1 MVKEKGIQI
10 DTITNYQAVII
21 QWYPDSLKS
30 KYWFGN
36 ERIVAIKNPI
46 SRDALLEWTVLDK
59 VCPFSSST
67 TKWADFSTN
76 HKPATT
82 KNTILAFG
90 RFFAA
95 VGSEAVEPAAERP
108 ARRRKI
114 ERIGMLDAGFKK
126 RFFALN
132 IHERVHL
139 ENGNCLKNAVG
150 IKFEIETDG
159 AAIGPAAVGPAAV
172 GFKNLSFPEE
182 IILKSLTNLK
192 ISMENLPFPDEIVL
206 KILSYLNIF
215 DLAKCAQV
223 SKQLMNICEDKEFH
237 QYHKIKKIFKNS
249 TLKLT
254 DNDFI
259 TVDIT
264 HQEAVKGIKEALKRN
279 GNKIE
284 LVMEQERKFENGSR
298 LFAVELYGVSSLKLK
313 KI

>member
-1 MVKEKGIQI
+1 MEEKGIQI
-10 DTITNYQAVII
+10 DKITDYQAVII
-21 QWYPDSLKS
+21 QWYPDSLES

-46 SRDALLEWTVLDK
+46 SRDALLEWTVLDE

-108 ARRRKI
+108 AGRRKI
-114 ERIGMLDAGFKK
+114 ERIGMLDASFKK

-132 IHERVHL
+132 IHEKVHL

-279 GNKIE
+279 GNKID

>member
-1 MVKEKGIQI
+1 MVEEKGIQI

-36 ERIVAIKNPI
+36 ERIVAIKNPNT
-46 SRDALLEWTVLDK
+46 RDALLEWTVLDE

-90 RFFAA
+90 CFLAA
-95 VGSEAVEPAAERP
+95 VRFETVGAARLIEKK
-108 ARRRKI
+108 KI
-114 ERIGMLDAGFKK
+114 GTLDAAFKK

-132 IHERVHL
+132 NHERVHL

-237 QYHKIKKIFKNS
+237 QYHKMKKIFKNS

-254 DNDFI
+254 ANDFLM
-259 TVDIT
+259 VDIT
-264 HQEAVKGIKEALKRN
+264 HQEALKQN
-279 GNKIE
+279 GNKMK
-284 LVMEQERKFENGSR
+284 LSEQKFEDG
-298 LFAVELYGVSSLKLK
+298 SSLFTVMHGCNEVNSFK
-313 KI
+313 

>member
-1 MVKEKGIQI
+1 MVEEKGIQI
-10 DTITNYQAVII
+10 DTISNYKAVII

-30 KYWFGN
+30 KYLFGN
-36 ERIVAIKNPI
+36 ERIVAIKNPNT
-46 SRDALLEWTVLDK
+46 RDALLEWTVLDN

-132 IHERVHL
+132 IHEKVHL

-254 DNDFI
+254 GNDFI

-279 GNKIE
+279 GNKID

-313 KI
+313 KT

>member
-1 MVKEKGIQI
+1 MEEKGIHI
-10 DTITNYQAVII
+10 DKITDYKAVII

-30 KYWFGN
+30 KYLFGN
-36 ERIVAIKNPI
+36 ERIVAIKNPNT
-46 SRDALLEWTVLDK
+46 RDALLEWTVLDK

-132 IHERVHL
+132 IHEKVHL

-150 IKFEIETDG
+150 IKFEIET
-159 AAIGPAAVGPAAV
+159 AIKVH
-172 GFKNLSFPEE
+172 
-182 IILKSLTNLK
+182 
-192 ISMENLPFPDEIVL
+192 
-206 KILSYLNIF
+206 ILS
-215 DLAKCAQV
+215 
-223 SKQLMNICEDKEFH
+223 
-237 QYHKIKKIFKNS
+237 
-249 TLKLT
+249 
-254 DNDFI
+254 
-259 TVDIT
+259 
-264 HQEAVKGIKEALKRN
+264 
-279 GNKIE
+279 
-284 LVMEQERKFENGSR
+284 
-298 LFAVELYGVSSLKLK
+298 SL
-313 KI
+313 

>member
-30 KYWFGN
+30 KYLFGN
-36 ERIVAIKNPI
+36 ERIVAIKNPNT
-46 SRDALLEWTVLDK
+46 RDALLEWTVLDK

-90 RFFAA
+90 RFLAA

-132 IHERVHL
+132 IHEKVHL

-254 DNDFI
+254 GNDFI

-264 HQEAVKGIKEALKRN
+264 HQEAVKGIKEALKQN

-284 LVMEQERKFENGSR
+284 FILEQEREFENGSR
-298 LFAVELYGVSSLKLK
+298 LFTVELYGVSSLK
-313 KI
+313 

>member
-1 MVKEKGIQI
+1 MEEKGIQI
-10 DTITNYQAVII
+10 DKITDYQAVII

-46 SRDALLEWTVLDK
+46 SRDALLEWTVLDE

-67 TKWADFSTN
+67 TKWAEFSTN

-90 RFFAA
+90 CFLAA
-95 VGSEAVEPAAERP
+95 FEPAAEGP
-108 ARRRKI
+108 ARLIKKKKI
-114 ERIGMLDAGFKK
+114 GTLDAAFKK

-132 IHERVHL
+132 NHERVHL

-159 AAIGPAAVGPAAV
+159 AAIGPTDVGPQIVGPSAV
-172 GFKNLSFPEE
+172 RSKNLPFPEE

-223 SKQLMNICEDKEFH
+223 SKRLMNICEDKEFH
-237 QYHKIKKIFKNS
+237 QYHKMKKIFKKS

-254 DNDFI
+254 GNDFI
-259 TVDIT
+259 MVDIT
-264 HQEAVKGIKEALKRN
+264 HQEAVKGIKEALKWN